1 MTAGQVPSLPL
12 ALFSHAHFSSLRLA
26 ASVFFSLAFSALNWG
41 DWDGGAICDADKGK
55 LALIYGASGH
65 ISLKISTVNISAQQ
79 RSWLNKICIAQEENC
94 GFLLG
99 NSIEMMLDFHCYIL
113 GCCFKGTMF

>member
-41 DWDGGAICDADKGK
+41 DWAAGPSAMLTKG
-55 LALIYGASGH
+55 
-65 ISLKISTVNISAQQ
+65 SL
-79 RSWLNKICIAQEENC
+79 L
-94 GFLLG
+94 
-99 NSIEMMLDFHCYIL
+99 
-113 GCCFKGTMF
+113 